1 MPHTAK
7 ASNNRFS
14 FRTTFP
20 PPAVNNNFTCRLQS
34 AQCRH
39 VKPGT
44 HHVRCKNRVVFGAD
58 LCWQHTRLQL
68 HVAIF
73 QSRIPHAGNG
83 LFAFDLDKRQSG
95 EPVFL
100 PEAVICHYNGEP
112 ITEAEVQQR
121 YGEAT
126 APYVVQTSD
135 DHSFADAACRRGIGS
150 LPNHTTTLKDRNA
163 VLFYDEEAG
172 ATVVKAYKK
181 LYHGDEILINYDSKG
196 DEATRL
202 ANALN
207 APKILLYDLKP
218 GTGVNAKKWKATVM
232 TDAADHTAKRYVPWA
247 YLNESAKL
255 NAFINFPHKVPIAY
269 KNDPVHQQAAA
280 QAYEVYNPAVVSKTT
295 PTPKGKPAPAPPL
308 NAHGGDFPS
317 STHYAYNTIQTTRRR
332 RVS

>member
-1 MPHTAK
+1 MPHTVK

-20 PPAVNNNFTCRLQS
+20 PPVVNTNFTCRLQS
-34 AQCRH
+34 AQCRF
-39 VKPGT
+39 VKPGNN
-44 HHVRCKNRVVFGAD
+44 HVRCKNRVVFGAD
-58 LCWQHTRLQL
+58 LCWQHTRLKL

-83 LFAFDLDKRQSG
+83 LFAFDFDKRQAG
-95 EPVFL
+95 DPVFL
-100 PEAVICHYNGEP
+100 PGAIICHYNGEP
-112 ITEAEVQQR
+112 IDAAEVQQR

-163 VLFYDEEAG
+163 VLYYDDVLG
-172 ATVVKAYKK
+172 ATVVKAFKK

-202 ANALN
+202 ANSVN
-207 APKILLYDLKP
+207 APQILLYDIKP
-218 GTGVNAKKWKATVM
+218 GTGVNAKKWKATVL
-232 TDAADHTAKRYVPWA
+232 TDADQPAERYVPWA

-255 NAFINFPHKVPIAY
+255 NALINFPTKVPPAY
-269 KNDPVHQQAAA
+269 KNNPATQAALK
-280 QAYEVYNPAVVSKTT
+280 QAYEVHNDAVVSKTT
-295 PTPKGKPAPAPPL
+295 PTPKAKPAPPL

-317 STHYAYNTIQTTRRR
+317 FTHYAYNTNQTRTRRR
-332 RVS
+332 RV